1 MTIYAYERYNF
12 WTMTILH
19 ISGNISVFP
28 EFEVYM
34 EMSVDISVSVV
45 YSLFDP
51 IAQPHFLGPD
61 QLSLIKDDFD
71 RTKFIHRYRPL
82 SRALHCS

>member
-1 MTIYAYERYNF
+1 MSRALKLSFKLSI
-12 WTMTILH
+12 
-19 ISGNISVFP
+19 G
-28 EFEVYM
+28 FEEMGGGDLADDIFVSDVYC
-34 EMSVDISVSVV
+34 
-45 YSLFDP
+45 LFDP
-51 IAQPHFLGPD
+51 IAKPHFLGPD